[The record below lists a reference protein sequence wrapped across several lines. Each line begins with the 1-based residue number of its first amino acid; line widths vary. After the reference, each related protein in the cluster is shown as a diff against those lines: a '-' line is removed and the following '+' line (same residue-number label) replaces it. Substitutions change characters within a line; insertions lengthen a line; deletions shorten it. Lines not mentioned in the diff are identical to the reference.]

1 VDTFQDSERHDIGPN
16 GGKQDSGNM
25 VTHIP
30 KQKNLQTMFVQPKGM
45 AKHDKRINP
54 GV

>member
-1 VDTFQDSERHDIGPN
+1 
-16 GGKQDSGNM
+16 M
-25 VTHIP
+25 VTDIP
-30 KQKNLQTMFVQPKGM
+30 FKENLQTMFVQPQGM